1 MEYSNY
7 EKVNIAA
14 NKISSKTERLSFL
27 LEQLSLWERNKPTWK
42 QDPICN
48 FENVYDRTIRLI
60 KCDINT
66 LELTLKYT
74 TKQQS
79 ISSQQLKTTTGNQ
92 PPHFNGDYTDE
103 ELTAT
108 FEKLKNGKYIHS
120 ESDLDSWIYLCTGR
134 EEKAFTEP
142 INWTKSGV
150 LLGMFVQDLFSI
162 TDNTAIWEITAK
174 CFTVKGKTPNT
185 NSIKVSLSKIKQNW
199 KNGPKDYDKMKNE
212 IINDII

>member
-74 TKQQS
+74 TTQQS
-79 ISSQQLKTTTGNQ
+79 ISSQQLKTKLTDTQLNTLADELINKDFIASTDKDCFVWALGGSEKVDKFKPIEWGVSKSALRELLTPILRTITNQ
-92 PPHFNGDYTDE
+92 HIREIKMLFTKKNKPL
-103 ELTAT
+103 ELNKQKRY
-108 FEKLKNGKYIHS
+108 EYSRH
-120 ESDLDSWIYLCTGR
+120 
-134 EEKAFTEP
+134 
-142 INWTKSGV
+142 
-150 LLGMFVQDLFSI
+150 I
-162 TDNTAIWEITAK
+162 TDIESIIKKLNLPTTPTA
-174 CFTVKGKTPNT
+174 
-185 NSIKVSLSKIKQNW
+185 
-199 KNGPKDYDKMKNE
+199 
-212 IINDII
+212 

>member
-14 NKISSKTERLSFL
+14 NKISSKTERLIFL
-27 LEQLSLWERNKPTWK
+27 LEQLSLWERNKPTRK

-79 ISSQQLKTTTGNQ
+79 ISSQQLKTKL
-92 PPHFNGDYTDE
+92 TDTQLNTLAD
-103 ELTAT
+103 ELINKGFIASTDKDCFVWAFGGKNDINT
-108 FEKLKNGKYIHS
+108 FTQIKWLKKKN
-120 ESDLDSWIYLCTGR
+120 LCVYL
-134 EEKAFTEP
+134 
-142 INWTKSGV
+142 I
-150 LLGMFVQDLFSI
+150 
-162 TDNTAIWEITAK
+162 DNIAYDAASPLPIWEIGSNIFDIQSMAQIK
-174 CFTVKGKTPNT
+174 DRYLNNKKRDTPV
-185 NSIKVSLSKIKQNW
+185 NS
-199 KNGPKDYDKMKNE
+199 E
-212 IINDII
+212 IIDKIITTAREAK

>member
-27 LEQLSLWERNKPTWK
+27 LEQLSLLERNKPTWK

-79 ISSQQLKTTTGNQ
+79 ISSQQLKTKLTDTQLNTLA
-92 PPHFNGDYTDE
+92 NGLISNGFINEADKECFIWALGGKDDIN
-103 ELTAT
+103 T
-108 FEKLKNGKYIHS
+108 FTQIKWLKKKN
-120 ESDLDSWIYLCTGR
+120 LCVYLIDNI
-134 EEKAFTEP
+134 AYDAA
-142 INWTKSGV
+142 S
-150 LLGMFVQDLFSI
+150 LLH
-162 TDNTAIWEITAK
+162 IWEIGSNIFDIQNMAQIK
-174 CFTVKGKTPNT
+174 DRYLNNKKRDTPV
-185 NSIKVSLSKIKQNW
+185 NS
-199 KNGPKDYDKMKNE
+199 E
-212 IINDII
+212 IIDKIITTAREAK